1 MLRIPWT
8 AKRTNKSILD
18 QLKIKSRL
26 SIVCIQRI
34 LGYFGHV
41 ARRGPDNLE
50 KQIMLGRVEGKR
62 SRGRAP
68 YRWSDQ
74 VKEVLNLPITTALRL
89 AEDRNSWRS
98 LVRSTAEAHEQS

>member
-1 MLRIPWT
+1 
-8 AKRTNKSILD
+8 
-18 QLKIKSRL
+18 
-26 SIVCIQRI
+26 
-34 LGYFGHV
+34 
-41 ARRGPDNLE
+41 
-50 KQIMLGRVEGKR
+50 MLGRVEGKR